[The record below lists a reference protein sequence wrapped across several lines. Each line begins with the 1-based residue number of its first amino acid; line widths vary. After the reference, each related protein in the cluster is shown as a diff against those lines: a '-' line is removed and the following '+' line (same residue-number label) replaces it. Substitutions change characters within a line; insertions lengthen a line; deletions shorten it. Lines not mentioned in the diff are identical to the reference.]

1 MCYTLSNV
9 ISFFLAI
16 KVLNSSIEIVLIYT
30 CLGLSADRYFQA
42 VAKNCLAD
50 CFAYM
55 MYFIEYLF
63 LHTIRAMRGTLI
75 TPPTCGLH
83 HMQVLSLCLVLPSHS
98 RVLRLLKKCANYQ
111 RYVIFIR

>member
-1 MCYTLSNV
+1 MLT
-9 ISFFLAI
+9 
-16 KVLNSSIEIVLIYT
+16 YT

-63 LHTIRAMRGTLI
+63 LHTIRPTRGTLI
-75 TPPTCGLH
+75 TPTICGLH

-111 RYVIFIR
+111 RYVIFIRELLKAWWL